1 VSEEQYREIM
11 GAIADMQTTLDVLDL
26 RAERALG
33 RMLDAAENAAA
44 ELERLRLLKESEL
57 GVRVVH
63 NPDPNVVKVE
73 TTEE

>member
-1 VSEEQYREIM
+1 MDYPTERTVE
-11 GAIADMQTTLDVLDL
+11 ALDL
-26 RAERALG
+26 IAL
-33 RMLDAAENAAA
+33 
-44 ELERLRLLKESEL
+44 ELESLRLLKEYEL